1 MPTPDEVWLREFA
14 ANSDDTLWLQEPPGT
29 IRWLSPAFERMFG
42 MPAADMLADGSHWVR
57 LIHPDDLAVAQSA
70 IPMSSEG
77 RVVEVDY
84 RIIRPSDGAVRW
96 IRDKGFPLRG
106 EDGTVTRIAGIA
118 RDMTAER
125 EAQQALA
132 DSEARA
138 RTLLAE
144 LQHRVR
150 NTLGVVRSIS
160 RRTAERARD
169 VEDFATHLDGRLA
182 AFARVQAL
190 VTRNPDASVLLRE
203 IVEDEL
209 LAHAAQEGSSVHIA
223 GDATRLPVP
232 VAERLSL
239 AVHELATNS
248 VKHGVLGA
256 PAGRL
261 DVDWHSGPVQGDRL
275 LSFSWTET
283 GLGRTLRKPR
293 RSGFGTELLTRTLAY
308 ELKAKSALHFG
319 KAGFSY
325 TLFLPLPQVD
335 EGERKS
341 EEPRP

>member
-29 IRWLSPAFERMFG
+29 MTWLSPAFERMFG
-42 MPAADMLADGSHWVR
+42 MPAADMLADGSHWER
-57 LIHPDDLAVAQSA
+57 LIHPDDLEIAQSA
-70 IPMSSEG
+70 IPKSSEG

-84 RIIRPSDGAVRW
+84 RIIRPSDGSIRW
-96 IRDKGFPLRG
+96 IRDKGFPLCG
-106 EDGTVTRIAGIA
+106 KDGAVTRIAGIA
-118 RDMTAER
+118 RDITAER
-125 EAQQALA
+125 ETQQALA

-209 LAHAAQEGSSVHIA
+209 LAHAAQEGGSVHIA
-223 GDATRLPVP
+223 GDETRLPVP

-239 AVHELATNS
+239 AVHELVTNS

-256 PAGRL
+256 PIGRL
-261 DVDWHSGPVQGDRL
+261 DVDWQCGTGDGDRL
-275 LSFSWTET
+275 LSFSWKET
-283 GLGRTLRKPR
+283 GLGRPLRKPR

-308 ELKAKSALHFG
+308 ELKAKSAIHFG

-325 TLFLPLPQVD
+325 TLFLPLP
-335 EGERKS
+335 RS
-341 EEPRP
+341 

>member
-29 IRWLSPAFERMFG
+29 MTWLSRAFESMFG
-42 MPAADMLADGSHWVR
+42 LPAAAMLEDPSHWR
-57 LIHPDDLAVAQSA
+57 RMLHPDDVEVALAA
-70 IPMSSEG
+70 IPHSEDG
-77 RVVEVDY
+77 EVVEIDY

-106 EDGTVTRIAGIA
+106 VDGTVGRIAGIA
-118 RDMTAER
+118 RDITEEKEMQR
-125 EAQQALA
+125 ALA

-150 NTLGVVRSIS
+150 NTLGVVRSIT

-209 LAHAAQEGSSVHIA
+209 LAHAAQEGGSVHIA
-223 GDATRLPVP
+223 GDETRLPVP

-248 VKHGVLGA
+248 VKHGVLGG

-261 DVDWHSGPVQGDRL
+261 DVDWTCGVSQDGAL
-275 LSFSWTET
+275 LSFSWKET

-308 ELKAKSALHFG
+308 ELKAKSAIHFG

-325 TLFLPLPQVD
+325 TLFLPLP
-335 EGERKS
+335 RC
-341 EEPRP
+341 